1 MAFGF
6 SGTPRENDQI
16 WNTSS
21 EQGGVMANSGMA
33 GELWAFMRAR
43 KKWWL
48 VPIIVM
54 MILVGALLIFAQG
67 SVLAP
72 FIYTIF

>member
-1 MAFGF
+1 MK
-6 SGTPRENDQI
+6 Q
-16 WNTSS
+16 TS
-21 EQGGVMANSGMA
+21 VMAEMWLFLR
-33 GELWAFMRAR
+33 ER

-48 VPIIVM
+48 LPIVVIMVA
-54 MILVGALLIFAQG
+54 ISALLVLAQG

>member
-1 MAFGF
+1 M
-6 SGTPRENDQI
+6 SR
-16 WNTSS
+16 
-21 EQGGVMANSGMA
+21 GGLA
-33 GELWAFMRAR
+33 GELWAFMRVR

-48 VPIIVM
+48 LPIIVVM
-54 MILVGALLIFAQG
+54 VCVGALLVFAHG

>member
-1 MAFGF
+1 MASLVAEF
-6 SGTPRENDQI
+6 
-16 WNTSS
+16 
-21 EQGGVMANSGMA
+21 
-33 GELWAFMRAR
+33 WAFMKVR

-48 VPIIVM
+48 LPIVIVM
-54 MILVGALLIFAQG
+54 VAVGALLVFAQG